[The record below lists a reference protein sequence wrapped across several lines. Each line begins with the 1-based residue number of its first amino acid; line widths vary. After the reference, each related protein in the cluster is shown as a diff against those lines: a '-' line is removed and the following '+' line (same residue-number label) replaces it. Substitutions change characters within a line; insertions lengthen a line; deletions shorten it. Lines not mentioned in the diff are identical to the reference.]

1 MPVCGERIA
10 ATLRTMIDVKALEGV
25 HLAAEADGVRLRQG
39 RGARWAIIFGVWT
52 VLAFF
57 FTGQLYYTRLLS
69 EKPLTWRETASTQFI
84 YPYLW
89 ASGTGLVLWLANRFP
104 VEGARWRRS
113 LMLHLFFATLF
124 AVAVSGSF
132 QIIYF
137 FLFVSAPG
145 KPYEAWTTLQWIIY
159 NSSENYGIYGLLVLF
174 NQVFRYYRRFREGE
188 LRASRLQNQ
197 LTQAQLEALKMQLH
211 PHFLFNTLHSIS
223 ALVHR
228 DPDTA
233 DRMIA
238 RLGDFL
244 RLTLENSGA
253 QEVSLQKELEFLKCY
268 LEIERVR
275 FQDRLT
281 TRLDIEPAALDAPV
295 PNLILQ
301 PIVENALRHGVA
313 QRTGP
318 GLVEISAKR
327 ENGSLRIQVR
337 DNGPGLAAITGQN
350 DGLKEGLGL
359 SNTRAR
365 LQQLYGRSHRFEM
378 ASAPG
383 GGLVVTLEIPV
394 ARDAASC
401 ISN

>member
-1 MPVCGERIA
+1 MIEA
-10 ATLRTMIDVKALEGV
+10 ETLET
-25 HLAAEADGVRLRQG
+25 VRLPADEWAAG
-39 RGARWAIIFGVWT
+39 GARVWRGRWTRWGIIFASWT
-52 VLAFF
+52 VLAVF

-69 EKPLTWRETASTQFI
+69 EKPLTWREVASQQFI

-89 ASGTGLVLWLANRFP
+89 ALGTVLVLWLADRFP
-104 VEGARWRRS
+104 VEGRLWRRN
-113 LMLHLFFATLF
+113 LPIHLLFATSF
-124 AVAVSGSF
+124 VIVISGLF
-132 QIIYF
+132 QIICF
-137 FLFVSAPG
+137 FLFVSGPD
-145 KPYEAWTTLQWIIY
+145 KPYHPATTLQWIIY
-159 NSSENYGIYGLLVLF
+159 NSSENYGIYGLLLLL

-188 LRASRLQNQ
+188 LRTSRLQTQ

-228 DPDTA
+228 DPDAA

-253 QEVSLQKELEFLKCY
+253 QEVSLQKELEFLTCY

-281 TRLDIEPAALDAPV
+281 TSVEVEPSALDAPV

-301 PIVENALRHGVA
+301 PIVENALRHGIA
-313 QRTGP
+313 QTRGP
-318 GLVEISAKR
+318 GRVEITAKR
-327 ENGSLRIQVR
+327 ENGSLRIRVR
-337 DNGPGLAAITGQN
+337 DNGPGLAAITRPD

-365 LQQLYGRSHRFEM
+365 LEQLYGAAHRFELEN
-378 ASAPG
+378 APG
-383 GGLVVTLEIPV
+383 GGLLVTLEIP
-394 ARDAASC
+394 AAKGTPA
-401 ISN
+401 

>member
-1 MPVCGERIA
+1 MTEAETLEGIRLAADGAEAGGERVWRGRFARWGIIA
-10 ATLRTMIDVKALEGV
+10 A
-25 HLAAEADGVRLRQG
+25 
-39 RGARWAIIFGVWT
+39 VWT

-69 EKPLTWRETASTQFI
+69 ERPVTWGYAASQQFI

-89 ASGTGLVLWLANRFP
+89 AAGTVVVLWLANCFP
-104 VEGARWRRS
+104 VEGRHWLRH
-113 LMLHLFFATLF
+113 LLLHLLFATGF
-124 AVAVSGSF
+124 VFFISGCF
-132 QIIYF
+132 QVIYHF
-137 FLFVSAPG
+137 IFIHGPG
-145 KPYEAWTTLQWIIY
+145 KPYEPWTTLQWIIY
-159 NSSENYGIYGLLVLF
+159 NSSENYGIYGLLLLL

-188 LRASRLQNQ
+188 LRTSRLQTQ
-197 LTQAQLEALKMQLH
+197 LTRAQLEALKMQLH

-223 ALVHR
+223 ALLHR
-228 DPDTA
+228 DPDAA

-253 QEVSLQKELEFLKCY
+253 QEVSLQKELEFLTCY

-281 TRLDIEPAALDAPV
+281 TSLDVDASALDTPV

-313 QRTGP
+313 QTRGP
-318 GLVEISAKR
+318 GRVEISAKR
-327 ENGSLRIQVR
+327 ENGSLRIRVW
-337 DNGPGLAAITGQN
+337 DNGPGIKTITRPD
-350 DGLKEGLGL
+350 DGLKKVGLGL

-365 LQQLYGRSHRFEM
+365 LEQLYGAAHRFEM
-378 ASAPG
+378 ENAPG
-383 GGLVVTLEIPV
+383 GGLLVTLEIPAV
-394 ARDAASC
+394 ADSARLKL
-401 ISN
+401 

>member
-1 MPVCGERIA
+1 MEGRGFQSMTEA
-10 ATLRTMIDVKALEGV
+10 ETLEGV
-25 HLAAEADGVRLRQG
+25 RLAAGAGAAGGERAG
-39 RGARWAIIFGVWT
+39 RARWTRWGIIFAGWT
-52 VLAFF
+52 VIALF
-57 FTGQLYYTRLLS
+57 FTGQLYYSRLLS
-69 EKPLTWRETASTQFI
+69 EKPLTWREAASSQFI

-89 ASGTGLVLWLANRFP
+89 ALGTPLVLWLADRFP
-104 VEGARWRRS
+104 VEGRLWRRHVPV
-113 LMLHLFFATLF
+113 HLLFATAF
-124 AVAVSGSF
+124 VFVISGLF

-137 FLFVSAPG
+137 FLVYGPG
-145 KPYEAWTTLQWIIY
+145 KQYDPATTLQWIIY
-159 NSSENYGIYGLLVLF
+159 NSSENYGIYGLLLLL

-188 LRASRLQNQ
+188 LRASRLQTQ
-197 LTQAQLEALKMQLH
+197 LTQAQLEALKMQLQ

-223 ALVHR
+223 ALLHR
-228 DPDTA
+228 DPDAA

-253 QEVSLQKELEFLKCY
+253 QEVSLQKELEFLTCY

-281 TRLDIEPAALDAPV
+281 TSVEVDTAALDAPV

-313 QRTGP
+313 QTRGP

-327 ENGSLRIQVR
+327 ENGSLRIRVR
-337 DNGPGLAAITGQN
+337 DNGPGLQAITRP
-350 DGLKEGLGL
+350 DEGLRGGLGL

-365 LQQLYGRSHRFEM
+365 LEQLYGAAHRFELEN
-378 ASAPG
+378 APG
-383 GGLVVTLEIPV
+383 GGLLVTLESP
-394 ARDAASC
+394 AASGAP
-401 ISN
+401 S

>member
-1 MPVCGERIA
+1 MTEA
-10 ATLRTMIDVKALEGV
+10 ETLEGV
-25 HLAAEADGVRLRQG
+25 RLAVPGEAEAGGERVWRGRL
-39 RGARWAIIFGVWT
+39 ARWGIIFAVWT
-52 VLAFF
+52 ALAFF

-69 EKPLTWRETASTQFI
+69 ERPITWGAAASQQFI

-89 ASGTGLVLWLANRFP
+89 AAGTIFVLWLANRFP
-104 VEGARWRRS
+104 VEGARWAGHT
-113 LMLHLFFATLF
+113 LLHLLFATAF
-124 AVAVSGSF
+124 VFVVSGTF
-132 QIIYF
+132 QLVYH
-137 FLFVSAPG
+137 FLFLHGPG
-145 KPYEAWTTLQWIIY
+145 KHYEPWTTLQWIIY
-159 NSSENYGIYGLLVLF
+159 NSSENYGIYGLLILL

-188 LRASRLQNQ
+188 LRSSRLQTQ
-197 LTQAQLEALKMQLH
+197 LASAQLEALKMQLQ

-228 DPDTA
+228 DPDAA

-253 QEVSLQKELEFLKCY
+253 REVSLRKELEFLTCY

-281 TRLDIEPAALDAPV
+281 TSLEVEPDALDTPV

-313 QRTGP
+313 QTRGP
-318 GLVEISAKR
+318 GRVEISAKR
-327 ENGSLRIQVR
+327 ESGSLRIRVW
-337 DNGPGLAAITGQN
+337 DNGPGLKAITRPD
-350 DGLKEGLGL
+350 DGLKIGLGL

-365 LQQLYGRSHRFEM
+365 LEQLYGASHRLELEN
-378 ASAPG
+378 APQ
-383 GGLVVTLEIPV
+383 GGLLVTLEIP
-394 ARDAASC
+394 APRRAAA
-401 ISN
+401 